1 MVGRVE
7 ERGSADETQ
16 QKHADIQ
23 IAIEERQ
30 LVLDHITRRQ
40 YLNHTTLYLISQSI
54 AVSIPLLLA
63 LQTFYES
70 LAGEFLNVVGGLGL

>member
-1 MVGRVE
+1 MVGGVE

-40 YLNHTTLYLISQSI
+40 YLHSYYSLPYKSKHRCFYFSPLSSI
-54 AVSIPLLLA
+54 DIL
-63 LQTFYES
+63 
-70 LAGEFLNVVGGLGL
+70 